1 MKLLRIA
8 MVNQV
13 KKNNSDDLFT
23 RIDKTEKKLT
33 SSVKLVS
40 IIIIVVLFI
49 ILAGIGGLY
58 AYTTM
63 PVNINDTSSVSFVVN
78 QGDSVYS
85 VLNRLGKAGLIY
97 SKRCKLFWW

>member
-23 RIDKTEKKLT
+23 RLDKTEKKLT

-49 ILAGIGGLY
+49 IVSALFQSCGVRNHEY
-58 AYTTM
+58 D
-63 PVNINDTSSVSFVVN
+63 INGVKFKMIVVTSS
-78 QGDSVYS
+78 
-85 VLNRLGKAGLIY
+85 
-97 SKRCKLFWW
+97 